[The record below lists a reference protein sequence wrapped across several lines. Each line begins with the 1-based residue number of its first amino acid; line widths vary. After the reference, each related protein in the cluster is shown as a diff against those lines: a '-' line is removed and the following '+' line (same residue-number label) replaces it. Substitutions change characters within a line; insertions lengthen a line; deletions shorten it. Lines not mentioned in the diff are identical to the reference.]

1 MDAAALISA
10 ASRKEASLSRG
21 SEQRL
26 VVHSVIASICSPR
39 GPGTD
44 TARGLGTVRPRGPV
58 HSGETGRDT
67 WGTGPTASPNQGPL
81 PQRDRASLSP
91 GPCGVPP
98 RRRDETE
105 RQLAGSRGGRRMM
118 RRALRLLSTYSLLS
132 LPSGRPSPGCRLSLL
147 GHLSCPS
154 SPELPLKV
162 TAPRT
167 AMLLIAAGEEL

>member
-1 MDAAALISA
+1 MLASAQRTAGAAASLGCCPGPRGRGARPSERAGGSQVDAAALISA

-21 SEQRL
+21 SEQCL
-26 VVHSVIASICSPR
+26 VVHSVVASICSPR

-44 TARGLGTVRPRGPV
+44 SARGLGTVRPRGPA

-98 RRRDETE
+98 GE
-105 RQLAGSRGGRRMM
+105 GM
-118 RRALRLLSTYSLLS
+118 
-132 LPSGRPSPGCRLSLL
+132 RLSA
-147 GHLSCPS
+147 SWQ
-154 SPELPLKV
+154 
-162 TAPRT
+162 
-167 AMLLIAAGEEL
+167 AAEEAEE